1 MSTVLSDNVVG
12 VLPDGAQVDV
22 TTGADGNDLVV
33 IKSAV
38 TGADLIF
45 TGTTAISGK
54 GFVDGE
60 ISIDGKA
67 GQTTVVPIESTVFK
81 GTTITNDG
89 ASDLQINVSVP
100 NDAGRAFKFKK
111 STVESLGNTDDGISF
126 SASPDGKTQLRVVK
140 NTLDLGDGDD
150 TVTFGKG
157 VKVIGKNVIKFG
169 EGTGN
174 DSVEIADLDDVK
186 GTIVVRNFGKGDSI
200 KVNGKSY
207 NFKQAIKFANKNDGL
222 TIRKD

>member
-45 TGTTAISGK
+45 TGNTGVTGK
-54 GFVDGE
+54 GFVNGE
-60 ISIDGKA
+60 ISVDGKA
-67 GQTTVVPIESTVFK
+67 GETTIVPIETTVFK
-81 GTTITNDG
+81 GNTITNDG
-89 ASDLQINVSVP
+89 ASDLQVNVLT
-100 NDAGRAFKFKK
+100 GKFKK
-111 STVESLGNTDDGISF
+111 STVKSEGNTDDGVSF
-126 SASPDGKTQLRVVK
+126 RSGVRVVK
-140 NTLDLGDGDD
+140 NTMDLGDGDD

-157 VKVIGKNVIKFG
+157 VKVVGKNVIKFG
-169 EGTGN
+169 EGTGK

-207 NFKQAIKFANKNDGL
+207 NFKQAIKFANNNDGL